1 MEIALGFVIAV
12 FIALT
17 GVGAGSLTTPLLI
30 LLLGMPAKQCVGT
43 ALIFGTVVKILSVPG
58 YISRKQVN
66 WRTFGYLTAAGLPG
80 VVAGSFLLNKVPAN
94 MVTGFVGL

>member
-1 MEIALGFVIAV
+1 MEFGLGFIIAV

-30 LLLGMPAKQCVGT
+30 LLLGLPAKECVGT

-58 YISRKQVN
+58 YLFRKQVN
-66 WRTFGYLTAAGLPG
+66 WRVFAYLTAAGIPG
-80 VVAGSFLLNKVPAN
+80 VIAGRAASF
-94 MVTGFVGL
+94 